1 MGIIQTGR
9 DQLEDTATAI
19 SLVLLGLRRRDE
31 NIRACVTQGT
41 LIIMDKRLDDDES
54 IKYDERE

>member
-31 NIRACVTQGT
+31 NILACVTQGT
-41 LIIMDKRLDDDES
+41 LIIMDKRLNDDES